1 MSEWR
6 SQAAEKL
13 DKEAAKVTGRKEE
26 VMKNAVKAALLDF
39 CGQDEEFA
47 QAVAQGG
54 SFPDCMKAVAKDVGN
69 SVSDLEVYRKAV
81 AFYFPGADIQMTMR
95 INLCASVEGTPAAPV
110 ETEDAP
116 RPGGNGIT
124 LNLSD
129 FLL

>member
-1 MSEWR
+1 MSKWY

-47 QAVAQGG
+47 QAVVQGG

-69 SVSDLEVYRKAV
+69 SVSDLEAYRKAV

-95 INLCASVEGTPAAPV
+95 INLCASVQGTPAAN
-110 ETEDAP
+110 TEDAP
-116 RPGGNGIT
+116 RPGGSGIT

>member
-1 MSEWR
+1 MSDWNR
-6 SQAAEKL
+6 QAADKL
-13 DKEAAKVTGRKEE
+13 NREISGVKGLKETA
-26 VMKNAVKAALLDF
+26 MKQPVKDALLEF
-39 CGQDEEFA
+39 CKQDEEFA
-47 QAVAQGG
+47 QAVVQGG
-54 SFPDCMKAVAKDVGN
+54 SFPDCMNAVAKDVGN
-69 SVSDLEVYRKAV
+69 SVSDLDAYQKAV

-110 ETEDAP
+110 ETENAP